1 MASAE
6 DMDAMEPYDAC
17 DAPMRVRVR
26 VRVRE
31 TDGTEPEEL

>member
-6 DMDAMEPYDAC
+6 DMDAVEPYDAC

-26 VRVRE
+26 VRE